1 MKRILLITGAV
12 VWALSAK
19 VGPSWAQAEPKAAPL
34 YSLSRLSLDAGIGQR
49 YADLSSGGLTGTA
62 PATVARLEPTW
73 TLFGK
78 PGYPGAVS
86 VYAPFEVTLND
97 QRQKDL
103 GVFVLVTLLG
113 RSEK

>member
-1 MKRILLITGAV
+1 MKRLLIITGAV
-12 VWALSAK
+12 IWSLSGIT
-19 VGPSWAQAEPKAAPL
+19 GPSWAETETKAAPL

-49 YADLSSGGLTGTA
+49 YSDLSSGGLTGTA

-86 VYAPFEVTLND
+86 LYAPFEVTLD
-97 QRQKDL
+97 ERRQKDL